1 MDAHLIYKDSAF
13 KVVGMARG
21 VSSPSQDYQDRLK
34 VNLAREYG
42 VESAQVFIIECAE
55 DLFGTPHE
63 ELFVVSSNGIPSGI
77 SLDPS
82 WQDTPT
88 IYLHISLSGGDGD
101 ADVLGVNLD
110 GSNPIHVVGT
120 LREGSDS
127 ASPVVEAVS
136 GTWRVQLRDQAGG
149 IYDIVQVTMTAGV
162 AEMDYTPATNLR
174 PALVHMDEA
183 DLIRVEGYT
192 VRLANP
198 VEMKVY
204 RTLAA

>member
-1 MDAHLIYKDSAF
+1 MPQYVFHFNEDGSVLYKEVHKTSPYPIIAADPLVWVTNDEAIGELDQTTLAAIFENGQAVGVNVMDPPGDIF
-13 KVVGMARG
+13 
-21 VSSPSQDYQDRLK
+21 
-34 VNLAREYG
+34 
-42 VESAQVFIIECAE
+42 
-55 DLFGTPHE
+55 
-63 ELFVVSSNGIPSGI
+63 
-77 SLDPS
+77 
-82 WQDTPT
+82 
-88 IYLHISLSGGDGD
+88 LHITLSGGDGD
-101 ADVLGVNLD
+101 PDVLGVNLD

-174 PALVHMDEA
+174 PALVHMEEA
-183 DLIRVEGYT
+183 DLTRVEGYN